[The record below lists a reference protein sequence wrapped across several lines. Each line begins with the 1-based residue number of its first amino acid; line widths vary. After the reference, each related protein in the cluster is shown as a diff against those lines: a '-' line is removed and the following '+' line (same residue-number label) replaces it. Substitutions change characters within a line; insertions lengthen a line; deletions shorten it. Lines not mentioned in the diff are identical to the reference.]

1 MAAGRRRRHGEA
13 EHVNNERWL
22 LTYAD
27 LITLLMVFFVVL
39 YSLGKA
45 DVAKFARLQAS
56 FQRAFH
62 VEVLHGSD
70 PTSLRGNDGSDS
82 TTSIIQAAMAQ
93 REGASQD
100 QALVSSLDQLRR
112 E

>member
-1 MAAGRRRRHGEA
+1 MSRGRRAHVE
-13 EHVNNERWL
+13 EHVNHERWL

-62 VEVLHGSD
+62 TNVLRGID
-70 PTSLRGNDGSDS
+70 ATSLHGNDGSDS
-82 TTSIIQAAMAQ
+82 TTSIIQEAISQ
-93 REGASQD
+93 RSIANQD
-100 QALVSSLDQLRR
+100 NALISTMS